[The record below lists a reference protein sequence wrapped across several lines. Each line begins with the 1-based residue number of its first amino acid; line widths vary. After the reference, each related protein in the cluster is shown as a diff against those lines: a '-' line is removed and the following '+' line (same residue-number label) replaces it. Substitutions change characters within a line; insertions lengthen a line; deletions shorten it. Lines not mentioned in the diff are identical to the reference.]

1 MKRDREVDALAS
13 PGDERLRESRSTEA
27 SPCSSPRSL
36 PGSSPLS
43 EGTTPTTRRDSDGEL
58 SSPVVPGAP
67 PSVPR
72 KAGLTAAMVAEP
84 GAQTTMGRIGAWAP
98 RLMPSLVGFNRA
110 PQRSPPP
117 EASTEGAPPVAMD
130 APTSSALRAFDM
142 LAVGGRHGGP
152 APSLPPSPPSPGLFF
167 GRVLTSPV
175 YSGIVIAFC
184 ALLVAN
190 QWGPAGDEGSIV
202 NVATL
207 MLVVVAVYV
216 VIKFL
221 PALRA
226 SAPQCLIW
234 GMPIASL
241 FTCIY
246 DASQPESNTTAAHGL
261 AQFANAPML
270 SMAGQVMLGVLL
282 GTQPLPVRSRFV
294 GVVLSIALWEL
305 NLLLVSQRTGNLAYL
320 TALLPQT
327 AAPLFSG
334 HVIGVLTARV
344 LVQRKVA
351 GATTLEAGAAET
363 EEVFHEEWPN
373 KIG

>member
-1 MKRDREVDALAS
+1 
-13 PGDERLRESRSTEA
+13 
-27 SPCSSPRSL
+27 
-36 PGSSPLS
+36 
-43 EGTTPTTRRDSDGEL
+43 
-58 SSPVVPGAP
+58 
-67 PSVPR
+67 
-72 KAGLTAAMVAEP
+72 
-84 GAQTTMGRIGAWAP
+84 
-98 RLMPSLVGFNRA
+98 
-110 PQRSPPP
+110 
-117 EASTEGAPPVAMD
+117 MD

-241 FTCIY
+241 FTCI
-246 DASQPESNTTAAHGL
+246 
-261 AQFANAPML
+261 
-270 SMAGQVMLGVLL
+270 
-282 GTQPLPVRSRFV
+282 
-294 GVVLSIALWEL
+294 
-305 NLLLVSQRTGNLAYL
+305 
-320 TALLPQT
+320 
-327 AAPLFSG
+327 
-334 HVIGVLTARV
+334 
-344 LVQRKVA
+344 
-351 GATTLEAGAAET
+351 
-363 EEVFHEEWPN
+363 
-373 KIG
+373 

>member
-1 MKRDREVDALAS
+1 M
-13 PGDERLRESRSTEA
+13 
-27 SPCSSPRSL
+27 
-36 PGSSPLS
+36 
-43 EGTTPTTRRDSDGEL
+43 
-58 SSPVVPGAP
+58 
-67 PSVPR
+67 
-72 KAGLTAAMVAEP
+72 
-84 GAQTTMGRIGAWAP
+84 
-98 RLMPSLVGFNRA
+98 
-110 PQRSPPP
+110 
-117 EASTEGAPPVAMD
+117 
-130 APTSSALRAFDM
+130 
-142 LAVGGRHGGP
+142 
-152 APSLPPSPPSPGLFF
+152 
-167 GRVLTSPV
+167 LTSPV

-216 VIKFL
+216 VVRFL

-241 FTCIY
+241 LTCIY

-261 AQFANAPML
+261 AQFANAPVL

-305 NLLLVSQRTGNLAYL
+305 NLLLVSQRTGNIAYL

-351 GATTLEAGAAET
+351 GATTLARRAPPKPRRSSTRNGRTRSGKSDLVLPLTGSCKITDLKLHACVDLVEAAVVAALCAGVPNDHPGAACAAFCLDAHNRLTIVYSVYSRRLGGEKRRPAT
-363 EEVFHEEWPN
+363 
-373 KIG
+373 